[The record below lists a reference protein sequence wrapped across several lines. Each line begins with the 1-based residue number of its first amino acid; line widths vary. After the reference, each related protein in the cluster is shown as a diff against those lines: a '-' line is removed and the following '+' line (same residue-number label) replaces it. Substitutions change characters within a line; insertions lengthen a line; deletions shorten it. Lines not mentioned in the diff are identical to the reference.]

1 MFSVIFPGQGSQ
13 TVGMAKDLYE
23 KFKQEQKEFQET
35 KANGPKYNPNSKACD
50 ASDVGNVNETIV
62 FY

>member
-23 KFKQEQKEFQET
+23 KFNTVKDLFNAAK
-35 KANGPKYNPNSKACD
+35 KIDNSL
-50 ASDVGNVNETIV
+50 
-62 FY
+62 